1 MSVVETI
8 LIFAVI
14 PLAIVL
20 LFALL
25 TLVPGRA
32 KKARYKPGQAW
43 EHGPVWWEPH
53 PLHGPAA
60 GNHDDAPK
68 ALGSSVYQEPQA
80 LGSGHGSSAHGSSA
94 HGSSVHGASAATS
107 RPVPVPAGPLGG
119 ARGTW

>member
-14 PLAIVL
+14 PLAVVL
-20 LFALL
+20 LLALL
-25 TLVPGRA
+25 TLVPGRK

-43 EHGPVWWEPH
+43 EYPPVWWEPH

-68 ALGSSVYQEPQA
+68 AIGSSVYQEPQA
-80 LGSGHGSSAHGSSA
+80 LGAGHGSGHGSSAHGSTA
-94 HGSSVHGASAATS
+94 HGASAAGT
-107 RPVPVPAGPLGG
+107 RPAVPSGPLGG

>member
-25 TLVPGRA
+25 TLVPGRVR
-32 KKARYKPGQAW
+32 KVRYKPGQAW
-43 EHGPVWWEPH
+43 EYAPVWWEPH
-53 PLHGPAA
+53 PHGSAA
-60 GNHDDAPK
+60 GGHDDGPK
-68 ALGSSVYQEPQA
+68 AIGSSVYQEPH
-80 LGSGHGSSAHGSSA
+80 GDGHGASA
-94 HGSSVHGASAATS
+94 HGASAAS
-107 RPVPVPAGPLGG
+107 ARPAPVVTGPRGG

>member
-14 PLAIVL
+14 PLAVVA

-25 TLVPGRA
+25 TLVPGRT

-43 EHGPVWWEPH
+43 EYPPVWWEPH

-60 GNHDDAPK
+60 GSHDSGPK
-68 ALGSSVYQEPQA
+68 AIGSSVYQEPH
-80 LGSGHGSSAHGSSA
+80 GIESGAGSSA
-94 HGSSVHGASAATS
+94 AAAA
-107 RPVPVPAGPLGG
+107 RPVPVRSGPLGG

>member
-14 PLAIVL
+14 PLAIIL

-43 EHGPVWWEPH
+43 EYGPVWWEPH
-53 PLHGPAA
+53 SLHGPEA
-60 GNHDDAPK
+60 GNHDSDPK
-68 ALGSSVYQEPQA
+68 AIGSSVYQEP
-80 LGSGHGSSAHGSSA
+80 GGPGHGHDSSAHGSSA
-94 HGSSVHGASAATS
+94 HGASAVSATT
-107 RPVPVPAGPLGG
+107 RPTPVPAGPLGG